1 MTKRF
6 SFILL
11 ILLFSFSVQAQVYKC
26 ENDAGEIKFSDEPCS
41 KGEDSER
48 LDWLKGATSTY
59 KKKIKRKSARATQ
72 AQKTA
77 KKAKKADE
85 AYVLLSL
92 LTTTQLELKTAS
104 LKSSLKDQVTT
115 GPELL
120 LSDGLTIDLL
130 KVDKILMAYQSSTRK
145 LQARFIM
152 DDGYEELKILDKP
165 FPKLSGEAKIGRFE
179 KSLEDIKQIQFFNSK
194 KLLKRA
200 DKKSLEEHPIAKK
213 STLASKPELSQKNST
228 IEKTSIVQTDVPVIE
243 LDLSHQVA
251 SVPAKKLTKNPKV
264 KVVSQKK
271 LIKEI
276 PKADVL
282 VDLVNKTQFVLK
294 KTGMSSSKGGKQS
307 RGQHFFISDK
317 QQIPYD
323 SIKTIKVRPTSKKQ
337 LIVAVEL
344 KSKEIKMEVMSPPFT
359 RIIGKSD
366 SGPFNHS
373 LAEIISISFKR

>member
-41 KGEDSER
+41 KGEDSKR

-59 KKKIKRKSARATQ
+59 KKKIKRKSARAIQ

-77 KKAKKADE
+77 KKAKKANE

-130 KVDKILMAYQSSTRK
+130 KVDKIIMAYQSNTRK

-194 KLLKRA
+194 KL
-200 DKKSLEEHPIAKK
+200 LEEHPIAKK

-264 KVVSQKK
+264 KVVNQKK

-276 PKADVL
+276 SKADVL

-294 KTGMSSSKGGKQS
+294 KTGMSSSKGDKQS

-373 LAEIISISFKR
+373 LAELISISFKR

>member
-1 MTKRF
+1 VTKRL
-6 SFILL
+6 SFILFL
-11 ILLFSFSVQAQVYKC
+11 LLFSSSVQAQVYKC
-26 ENDAGEIKFSDEPCS
+26 ENDAGDIKFSDEPCS

-59 KKKIKRKSARATQ
+59 KKKKKRKSARVTQ

-77 KKAKKADE
+77 KKARKTNE

-92 LTTTQLELKTAS
+92 LTTTQLELKTDS
-104 LKSSLKDQVTT
+104 LKSSLNDEVTI

-130 KVDKILMAYQSSTRK
+130 KVDKIIMAYQSSTRK

-152 DDGYEELKILDKP
+152 SDGYEEVKVLNKP
-165 FPKLSGEAKIGRFE
+165 FPRISGEAKIGRFE

-194 KLLKRA
+194 KLLKLA
-200 DKKSLEEHPIAKK
+200 DKKSLEERSKVKKPGLTQQVVPKKNMPIEKDPIA
-213 STLASKPELSQKNST
+213 
-228 IEKTSIVQTDVPVIE
+228 QTDVPVIE
-243 LDLSHQVA
+243 LDLSHQVE
-251 SVPAKKLTKNPKV
+251 PAPSNKPLKNPKV
-264 KVVSQKK
+264 KVVSQKESA
-271 LIKEI
+271 KEV
-276 PKADVL
+276 PKTGVI
-282 VDLVNKTQFVLK
+282 VDLINKTQSVLK
-294 KTGMSSSKGGKQS
+294 KTGLSSSKGGKQS

-323 SIKTIKVRPTSKKQ
+323 EIKTIKVRPTSKKQ

-359 RIIGKSD
+359 RIVGKSD
-366 SGPFNHS
+366 SGGFDHS
-373 LAEIISISFKR
+373 LSEIKSISFK